1 MRRRRQARAGRAGR
15 AVAASVVLHVGV
27 ALSLTLADGA
37 EPPPRERIYAVD
49 IVSPPANVAGERPTE
64 ALAAQET
71 APEPAPEPPAAAP
84 PEPEPVPEPTPAPPP
99 RPEPAPRREPP
110 KEQPKAREPP
120 KEQPKARE
128 APKEQPKAREAPPRT
143 TPTTGTGTNRQPA
156 TGRDPQPSSPGGEG
170 IRVRTPGDPCPVA
183 GYCENVAVT
192 VQRFFRPPAGSAGA
206 VGEVCFR
213 VLRDGAA
220 ADMRIASLRGGG
232 PAFRLAMLEAVEAA
246 GQRRAFGPLPRAF
259 DPAVPWCVE
268 LSPS

>member
-1 MRRRRQARAGRAGR
+1 
-15 AVAASVVLHVGV
+15 VAASLALHAAAVLWMT
-27 ALSLTLADGA
+27 AATGA

-49 IVSPPANVAGERPTE
+49 IVSPPPNVAGERPTA
-64 ALAAQET
+64 ALAAQQ
-71 APEPAPEPPAAAP
+71 PAPE
-84 PEPEPVPEPTPAPPP
+84 PEPEPVPEPPAPEPEPDPPP
-99 RPEPAPRREPP
+99 RPEPAPPREPPKEQP
-110 KEQPKAREPP
+110 KEQPKAREPA
-120 KEQPKARE
+120 KE
-128 APKEQPKAREAPPRT
+128 APKQRETPARPAT
-143 TPTTGTGTNRQPA
+143 TPTTGTGSERRPA
-156 TGRDPQPSSPGGEG
+156 TGQNPQPTSPGGEG

-220 ADMRIASLRGGG
+220 ADMRVAALRGGG

-246 GQRRAFGPLPRAF
+246 GNRKAFGPLPAAF
-259 DPAVPWCVE
+259 DPRVPWCVE